1 MRKQTKILVQRDREN
16 TKRYEILINTDYPF
30 LLSWNRSLSDAIETA
45 YQYGSENL
53 KGNFLLTVDY
63 KGLILSDDKS

>member
-16 TKRYEILINTDYPF
+16 TKRYEILVNSNYPF
-30 LLSWNRSLSDAIETA
+30 LLSWNRSLQDATEKA

-53 KGNFLLTVDY
+53 KGDFLLTVDCR
-63 KGLILSDDKS
+63 GL